1 MWKRFLISVILLS
14 LISILAS
21 CAKSTTEPEVTLS
34 QPSTGAIS
42 PILQN
47 MGLVEVDVEDSPLST
62 PAPDHVFVV
71 LNNMQ
76 IRGTAGNW
84 VTVPTS
90 IAPFDLISIGENP
103 TMYTSQSVVAGSYDE
118 ISFNITSISVQIGSQ
133 SYNATVPESTN
144 RLVGSF
150 EVANDKTT
158 VVDLDFEA
166 DQSLSMSGNNQ
177 YVFKPDVEFRTPKPG
192 GVLGITTT
200 GLANSLVGINVWE
213 SLSVSGG
220 TSPYTFSVTSGSLPS
235 GITLNPKNGSFEG
248 SPTQAGTYN
257 FVIQVSDSSSPMQ
270 TDTASYTIRIG
281 PVNSIINETSYLPN
295 GIVNEAYYTQLN
307 VLGGNGVYT
316 WKTLSG
322 SLPPGLILSV
332 SAGTISGTPSQSGT
346 YSITIQVQ
354 DGSSPPLEDI
364 QTFTLVIQ

>member
-1 MWKRFLISVILLS
+1 
-14 LISILAS
+14 
-21 CAKSTTEPEVTLS
+21 
-34 QPSTGAIS
+34 
-42 PILQN
+42 
-47 MGLVEVDVEDSPLST
+47 
-62 PAPDHVFVV
+62 
-71 LNNMQ
+71 
-76 IRGTAGNW
+76 
-84 VTVPTS
+84 
-90 IAPFDLISIGENP
+90 
-103 TMYTSQSVVAGSYDE
+103 
-118 ISFNITSISVQIGSQ
+118 
-133 SYNATVPESTN
+133 VPESTN

-166 DQSLSMSGNNQ
+166 DQSLSVSGNNQ